1 MTIDGENDM
10 WFIYAMA
17 AAILWGVNYSL
28 SEKIGERISLITL
41 LALEMILGAVLI
53 GIYAY
58 FTTLKTDLVTLWAN
72 PSLMR
77 LTWIELVVVM
87 VASVAIV
94 LSIQSK
100 NATTAGLIE
109 LSYPLFTIL
118 FTWVLF
124 HEHHLNMATVIGSI
138 LISLGVICVGFAG

>member
-1 MTIDGENDM
+1 M
-10 WFIYAMA
+10 WFVYAIT
-17 AAILWGVNYSL
+17 AAIFWGINYSL
-28 SEKIGERISLITL
+28 AEKIGERISLISL
-41 LALEMILGAVLI
+41 LALEMALGTILV

-58 FTTLKTDLVTLWAN
+58 FTTLKTDIAALYTDPALMKLTIIEITIVMLAN
-72 PSLMR
+72 
-77 LTWIELVVVM
+77 
-87 VASVAIV
+87 VAIV

-124 HEHHLNMATVIGSI
+124 HQHHLNFATIMGSI
-138 LISLGVICVGFAG
+138 LIALGVICVSLAG

>member
-1 MTIDGENDM
+1 VVYLCNGCRHSVGGELFTFRKNWGTYFFDNVVGVGNDFRCCFNWYLCLFHNTENGCGSIVDEPPID
-10 WFIYAMA
+10 A
-17 AAILWGVNYSL
+17 L
-28 SEKIGERISLITL
+28 TL
-41 LALEMILGAVLI
+41 
-53 GIYAY
+53 
-58 FTTLKTDLVTLWAN
+58 
-72 PSLMR
+72 
-77 LTWIELVVVM
+77 IELVVM
-87 VASVAIV
+87 ILANVAIV

>member
-1 MTIDGENDM
+1 MDGENSM
-10 WFIYAMA
+10 WFIYAIS
-17 AAILWGVNYSL
+17 AAILWGLNYSL

-41 LALEMILGAVLI
+41 VALEMLLGAVLI
-53 GIYAY
+53 GLYAY

-77 LTWIELVVVM
+77 LTLIELVVVM

-124 HEHHLNMATVIGSI
+124 HEHHLNLATVIGSI
-138 LISLGVICVGFAG
+138 LIGLGVICVGLAG

>member
-1 MTIDGENDM
+1 M
-10 WFIYAMA
+10 WFIYAMT

-28 SEKIGERISLITL
+28 AEKIGERISLISL
-41 LALEMILGAVLI
+41 LAMEMLLGAVLV

-58 FTTLKTDLVTLWAN
+58 FTTLKTDLATLWVN
-72 PSLMR
+72 PAVMR
-77 LTWIELVVVM
+77 LTVIEIVIVM
-87 VASVAIV
+87 LANVAIV

-109 LSYPLFTIL
+109 LSYPLFTIV

-124 HEHHLNMATVIGSI
+124 HEHHLNLMTVIGSM
-138 LISLGVICVGFAG
+138 LIAFGVVCVSLAG